1 MARMAAQAF
10 PNGDGALALREM
22 NDKTRSADVALRN
35 ASEKA
40 PAAAASTRRAT
51 CAPRSSTIINAT
63 TFVSS
68 PSAAMKSS
76 IACRRESSDRRARI
90 SAMVARYNAD
100 VILEGGE
107 GARRNERHCCSLRAD
122 QFGHATPSIKA
133 VQATEFGAPPGAMD
147 ATTSSGLSLR
157 MAPTPSSRISWRRS
171 PTAPRRVRSAST
183 TDAKRC
189 IRSRCRNHRVSRFRW
204 LPQSTTAPMPNCL
217 DFGWR
222 SRRLQ
227 KKRFAG
233 EDLR

>member
-10 PNGDGALALREM
+10 PNGDGASALREM

-68 PSAAMKSS
+68 RSAAMKSS
-76 IACRRESSDRRARI
+76 IAYRRESSDRRARI

-133 VQATEFGAPPGAMD
+133 VQATEFGAPPALWTLQRR
-147 ATTSSGLSLR
+147 AAYR
-157 MAPTPSSRISWRRS
+157 CAWRRRQAPGS
-171 PTAPRRVRSAST
+171 PGDARR
-183 TDAKRC
+183 
-189 IRSRCRNHRVSRFRW
+189 
-204 LPQSTTAPMPNCL
+204 LPQGAFAQRPRPMQS
-217 DFGWR
+217 GV
-222 SRRLQ
+222 SE
-227 KKRFAG
+227 AAAVTIA
-233 EDLR
+233 